1 MEVINDD
8 APPDETGD
16 HDDKDARQATA
27 QGVSF
32 GRNENCVILAKAQ
45 SLSSAEDV
53 DLVCA
58 CLHPARKLMNTQHPA
73 YRLPP
78 LHALLAMQSLVI
90 VLGSINRLGS
100 FTLGYVAP
108 NEFLRWVD
116 LLNMIPIP
124 LMSVLASYLLLR
136 HLDQG
141 EGRTRPHLALGVAF
155 VLGVYLLAASYG
167 DHEVTNYLHTR
178 FCAQDESSDLCRII
192 IYNDDEFSHY
202 LFFAGFV
209 IINTVVLLYQVVF
222 PYKGSMTG
230 RDRVLIVA
238 NALFIALGIFANL
251 AFEVIGLDL
260 YVVALLTIFALY
272 LLWRRGSGQPLI
284 LYYALAYSIGLA
296 ATAVVKVLG
305 LV

>member
-1 MEVINDD
+1 MN
-8 APPDETGD
+8 
-16 HDDKDARQATA
+16 A
-27 QGVSF
+27 QPV
-32 GRNENCVILAKAQ
+32 
-45 SLSSAEDV
+45 
-53 DLVCA
+53 
-58 CLHPARKLMNTQHPA
+58 A

-78 LHALLAMQSLVI
+78 LHALLAVQSLVI
-90 VLGSINRLGS
+90 ILGSINRLGS

-124 LMSVLASYLLLR
+124 LMSTLASYLLLR

-141 EGRTRPHLALGVAF
+141 QGRARWHLTLSVAF
-155 VLGVYLLAASYG
+155 IVGVYLLAASYG

-178 FCAQDESSDLCRII
+178 FCAEGDTSDLCRIV

-209 IINTVVLLYQVVF
+209 IINTVILFYQIIF
-222 PYKGSMTG
+222 PYSGSMKTG
-230 RDRVLIVA
+230 DRVLLVV

-260 YVVALLTIFALY
+260 YVVALLTLLALY
-272 LLWRRGSGQPLI
+272 LLWRRGKGQPLI
-284 LYYALAYSIGLA
+284 FYYTIAYS
-296 ATAVVKVLG
+296 VG
-305 LV
+305 LVATVIYKVATG

>member
-1 MEVINDD
+1 MSTS
-8 APPDETGD
+8 AP
-16 HDDKDARQATA
+16 
-27 QGVSF
+27 S
-32 GRNENCVILAKAQ
+32 
-45 SLSSAEDV
+45 
-53 DLVCA
+53 
-58 CLHPARKLMNTQHPA
+58 

-78 LHALLAMQSLVI
+78 LHGLLALQSLVI
-90 VLGSINRLGS
+90 ILGSINRLGS

-116 LLNMIPIP
+116 LFNMIPIP
-124 LMSVLASYLLLR
+124 LISVLASYLLLR

-141 EGRTRPHLALGVAF
+141 NGRARWHLALGVAF
-155 VLGVYLLAASYG
+155 IIGVYLLAASYG

-178 FCAQDESSDLCRII
+178 FCAQNESSDLCRII

-222 PYKGSMTG
+222 PYQGSMTG
-230 RDRVLIVA
+230 RDRALLVV

-260 YVVALLTIFALY
+260 YVVALLTALALY
-272 LLWRRGSGQPLI
+272 LLWRRGTGQPLI
-284 LYYALAYSIGLA
+284 LYYAIAYSIGLI
-296 ATAVVKVLG
+296 ATTVVKAFG
-305 LV
+305 LI